1 MRLYYLFGKV
11 RAGFLLGLGTGAL
24 ASALCA
30 AACVAIC
37 RHYGVTLPVF

>member
-24 ASALCA
+24 ASVLCA
-30 AACVAIC
+30 AACVVIC
-37 RHYGVTLPVF
+37 RRYGVTLSTF